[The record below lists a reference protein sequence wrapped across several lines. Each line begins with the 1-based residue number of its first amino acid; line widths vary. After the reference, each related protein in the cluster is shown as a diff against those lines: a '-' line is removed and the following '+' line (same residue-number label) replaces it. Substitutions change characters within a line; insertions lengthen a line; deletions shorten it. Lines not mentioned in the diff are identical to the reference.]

1 MRAALHASGLRAYWL
16 RQYPWLRE
24 PGSLAAAEAH
34 VLGTLATLPKPY
46 RAGYAAALRLLPL
59 AFRVAAGRSLRRASA
74 EEGRRGMRS
83 LAALPASPRSSGPAP
98 RWLCWARSTDGR
110 TRRGEVTRM
119 LTGERGRTVETD
131 VLVIGSGAGG
141 SVAALELAAAG
152 RQVTVLEEGPGS
164 ARPTSL
170 RPARP
175 TTCAASTATGA

>member
-83 LAALPASPRSSGPAP
+83 LAALPGFAEIVRASTALALLGA
-98 RWLCWARSTDGR
+98 LDGR
-110 TRRGEVTRM
+110 TDKEGRGDAHAHR
-119 LTGERGRTVETD
+119 
-131 VLVIGSGAGG
+131 
-141 SVAALELAAAG
+141 
-152 RQVTVLEEGPGS
+152 
-164 ARPTSL
+164 
-170 RPARP
+170 
-175 TTCAASTATGA
+175 